1 MNHKRTLAE
10 EVDQGRAARTQVVQA
25 GGVPDASSPFP
36 PTRRAFLGGI
46 SGVTAA
52 TLAASVVGLPPFSRT
67 KGTEVEAAEIGPF
80 NGAQRRHQA
89 YQIRQEAAH
98 MEHALPL
105 PDHPTNG
112 DEEVYAKKIG
122 SFSKGLPH
130 NNLGEVDRN
139 AYNALIDALSTG
151 QPADFEAI
159 PLGCPDP
166 TRQRKLVNPQAGLA
180 FDLEG
185 ADSHHLAIPPAPAFS
200 SAEQAGEMV
209 ELYWMALARDVPF
222 TEYDT
227 NPVTHAAADDLS
239 RLSDFRGPTAGGQVR
254 PGTLFRGL
262 TPGDL
267 IGPYL
272 SQFLLRPVPCGAQ
285 HISQQIRTVLPGMD
299 YMTRYSAWLEVQN
312 GCIPSRSNEFDPIPR
327 FLRNGR
333 DLAQWV
339 HMDVLF
345 QAYFN
350 ACLILVTPPDPS
362 DPFTR
367 GGLGAPLTPGNPYN
381 QSVTQIGFGTFG
393 APHIWT
399 LVAEVATRALKA
411 VWYQKWFVHRRLRPE
426 AFGGCVHNRVIGAA
440 NYPVHNDLLN
450 SRALQEISRTYG
462 TFLLPQAF
470 PEGSPLHPSYG
481 AGHATVAGACV
492 TVLKAWF
499 DESYVIPSPV
509 VSSRNGLGL
518 VPYVGPPLTVG
529 NELNKLAANIA
540 MGRDFAGI
548 HYRTDYTESLKLG
561 EAVAISILRDQ
572 LHTYNESFG
581 GFTFTAFDG
590 TTVTIA

>member
-1 MNHKRTLAE
+1 MKHKHFPDE
-10 EVDQGRAARTQVVQA
+10 EVDQGQAARTQYNQA
-25 GGVPDASSPFP
+25 EETPDASSPFP
-36 PTRRAFLGGI
+36 PTRRTFLGGI

-52 TLAASVVGLPPFSRT
+52 TLAAGVVGLPPFSSL
-67 KGTEVEAAEIGPF
+67 KGAEVEAAEVGPL
-80 NGAQRRHQA
+80 NAIQRLRQA
-89 YQIRQEAAH
+89 YHIRQEAAQ
-98 MEHALPL
+98 MERDLPL

-112 DEEVYAKKIG
+112 DEERYPNKIG
-122 SFSKGLPH
+122 NFSKGLPH
-130 NNLGEVDRN
+130 NTLGEVDLN
-139 AYNALIDALSTG
+139 AYDALIHALSTG
-151 QPADFEAI
+151 QPADFETI
-159 PLGCPDP
+159 PLGCPDL

-200 SAEQAGEMV
+200 SAEEAGEMA
-209 ELYWMALARDVPF
+209 ELYWMALVRDVPF
-222 TEYDT
+222 TDYDT
-227 NPVTHAAADDLS
+227 NPLTRAAAADLS
-239 RLSDFRGPTAGGQVR
+239 RLSDFRGPTAGGQVT
-254 PGTLFRGL
+254 PGTLFRGF

-285 HISQQIRTVLPGMD
+285 HINQLIRTVLPGID
-299 YMTRYSAWLEVQN
+299 YMTRYPAWLDVQN
-312 GCIPSRSNEFDPIPR
+312 GCTPSRSNEFDPIPR

-367 GGLGAPLTPGNPYN
+367 GGLGAPLTSGNPYN
-381 QSVTQIGFGTFG
+381 QSLTQVGFGTFG

-440 NYPVHNDLLN
+440 DYPVHSDLLN
-450 SRALQEISRTYG
+450 SRALHEVSHRYA

-492 TVLKAWF
+492 TMLKAWF
-499 DESYVIPSPV
+499 DESYVLPNPV
-509 VSSRNGLGL
+509 VPSRNGLWL
-518 VPYVGPPLTVG
+518 LPYVGPPLTVG

-572 LHTYNESFG
+572 LTTYNEGFD